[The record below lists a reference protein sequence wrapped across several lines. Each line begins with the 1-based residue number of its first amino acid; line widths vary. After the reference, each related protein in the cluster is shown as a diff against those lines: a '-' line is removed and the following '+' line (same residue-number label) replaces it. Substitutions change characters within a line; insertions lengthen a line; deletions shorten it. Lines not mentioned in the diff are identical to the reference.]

1 MYIDISGTMID
12 NRMFGPLEES
22 SSYVWWNLIENP
34 SFAAEIP
41 KPNPHVSE
49 LNPHFRRLQLKL
61 SSQTPFKKYQG
72 TFNDSGICSRIPWVS
87 HRVSIMTSP

>member
-34 SFAAEIP
+34 
-41 KPNPHVSE
+41 V
-49 LNPHFRRLQLKL
+49 LQLKSPSQIPMFL
-61 SSQTPFKKYQG
+61 S
-72 TFNDSGICSRIPWVS
+72 
-87 HRVSIMTSP
+87 